1 MSPAPAVLARPD
13 GRPGLMAS
21 MLTADFAQLGEQCV
35 RLATAGVDGI
45 HWDIMDGVA
54 VPSLSFGPDVVAAC
68 RPAVSLPFEAHVMSE
83 HPERFV
89 AALAEAGCASLTIH
103 PDWVRD
109 PRRVLQA
116 IRDAG
121 MVAGVALSPG
131 TPVEFAQWHLDVIG
145 LILVLTVEP
154 GYGGQPHLP
163 AMAGKVAQI
172 AALADR
178 AGHPVTVE
186 VDGGIAGD
194 TIAAMHRAGAQRFV
208 VGSALW
214 RAESFG
220 AAIADLHAACGGADA
235 KTGDASRTGAMAD
248 ADR

>member
-1 MSPAPAVLARPD
+1 MSPAPAAPALKD
-13 GRPGLMAS
+13 GRPALMAS
-21 MLTADFAQLGEQCV
+21 LLTADFARLGEQCA
-35 RLATAGVDGI
+35 RLEAAGVDGI

-68 RPAVSLPFEAHVMSE
+68 RPAVSLPFEAHVMSVR
-83 HPERFV
+83 PERFV
-89 AALAEAGCASLTIH
+89 AALAEAGCESLTIH

-109 PRRVLQA
+109 PRRILQA

-131 TPVEFAQWHLDVIG
+131 TPVEFAEWHLDMIG
-145 LILVLTVEP
+145 LVLVLTVEP

-163 AMAGKVAQI
+163 AMAGKVARVEE
-172 AALADR
+172 LARR

-186 VDGGIAGD
+186 VDGGIAAD
-194 TIAAMHRAGAQRFV
+194 TIAAMHRAGARRFV

-214 RAESFG
+214 RAGSFG
-220 AAIADLHAACGGADA
+220 AAVADLRAACDGADA
-235 KTGDASRTGAMAD
+235 QTGRDGRAGAMAD